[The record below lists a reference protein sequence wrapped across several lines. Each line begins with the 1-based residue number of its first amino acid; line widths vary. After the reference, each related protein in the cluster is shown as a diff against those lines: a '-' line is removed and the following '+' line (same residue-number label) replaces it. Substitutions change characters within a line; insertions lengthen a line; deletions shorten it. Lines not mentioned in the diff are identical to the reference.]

1 MSDPDIAHFFK
12 CRIQIRSFG
21 QLPIPRLVFCPS
33 IHCKS
38 VVASSE
44 ATHYG
49 PTLSRSTELR
59 YYTFLPT
66 AGRQAGIATE

>member
-12 CRIQIRSFG
+12 CRIQIRS
-21 QLPIPRLVFCPS
+21 QLPILRLVFFCCPT

-38 VVASSE
+38 VMASSE

-49 PTLSRSTELR
+49 ATLSRSTELR
-59 YYTFLPT
+59 YYTFFPT